1 VGLERTRQLVLQIF
15 PFLAW
20 LAAITS
26 GVLIVVLWTAG
37 DLGRREGSVLVGWF
51 LAAGFCQFSGASAFP
66 TTAGLVLQT
75 TLAIYLILRWKVSG

>member
-1 VGLERTRQLVLQIF
+1 VLQIF

-26 GVLIVVLWTAG
+26 AVLIVVLWTAG
-37 DLGRREGSVLVGWF
+37 DLGRRKGSVLVVWF
-51 LAAGFCQFSGASAFP
+51 LVAGFCQFRGASAFS

-75 TLAIYLILRWKVSG
+75 MLATYLILRWKVSG